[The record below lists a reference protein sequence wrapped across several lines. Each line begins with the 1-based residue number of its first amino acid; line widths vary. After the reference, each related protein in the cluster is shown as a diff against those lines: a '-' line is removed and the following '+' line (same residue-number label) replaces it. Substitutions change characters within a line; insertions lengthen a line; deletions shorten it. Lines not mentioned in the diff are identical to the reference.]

1 MRCALLALLLLASA
15 RAAGTTETAVEVLAG
30 VAANARFPGPT
41 VATLRLERER
51 RGTTSTETGLLM
63 GNRQTIYVETAGGT
77 RALIHPGKIVVRSGA
92 KIVRSPV
99 GARVGD
105 TDVLLED
112 LVPLTTTTLRVP
124 QVSDT
129 GPTGTVVTG
138 APAGPSTR
146 ALLVFTI
153 DPELH
158 VVTRTKCYEGSIS
171 DLAAFRRDE
180 DFVDVRGHQR
190 ATHITIER
198 PRDETSTRITLDW
211 SGSVES
217 GTASGLGILRG
228 PALLRHAP

>member
-15 RAAGTTETAVEVLAG
+15 QLAGTTETAVEVLAG
-30 VAANARFPGPT
+30 VAANARFPAPT

-51 RGTTSTETGLLM
+51 RGTTSTETALLV
-63 GNRQTIYVETAGGT
+63 GNHQTIYVETAAGQ
-77 RALIHPGKIVVRSGA
+77 RALLHPGKIVVRSGA
-92 KIVRSPV
+92 KIVRSPA
-99 GARVGD
+99 GARLGD

-112 LVPLTTTTLRVP
+112 LVPLTTTTLSVP

-138 APAGPSTR
+138 APASPSTR

-158 VVTRTKCYEGSIS
+158 VVTRTKCYEGSTS

-180 DFVDVRGHQR
+180 DFVDAKGHQR
-190 ATHITIER
+190 ATRVTVER
-198 PRDETSTRITLDW
+198 PRDATSTRVTLDW
-211 SGSVES
+211 SGAIAG
-217 GTASGLGILRG
+217 GTTPGLGILRG